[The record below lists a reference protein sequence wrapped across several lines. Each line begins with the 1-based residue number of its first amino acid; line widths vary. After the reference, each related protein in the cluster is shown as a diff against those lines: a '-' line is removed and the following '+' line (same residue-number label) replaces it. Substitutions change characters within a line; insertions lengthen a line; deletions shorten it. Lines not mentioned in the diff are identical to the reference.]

1 MRISLTI
8 RPISIKLFDAMFEKL
23 QERLEASFKKLRGY
37 GKLSEDNIKDTLREV
52 RIALL
57 EADVNF
63 KVAKDFLEK
72 VREKALGED
81 VVSSITPGQQFIK
94 IVYDELCALLGS
106 TNKPLD
112 VAGSPPVAIML
123 VGLQGSGK
131 TTTCGKLAL
140 HLRKKGRK
148 PLLVPTD
155 IYRPAAI
162 DQLIKV
168 GKQINVEAFT
178 MAEMKVPLT
187 ICKEAKAY
195 AMKNGFDTLIVDT
208 AGRLHIDDDMVNEVI
223 EQKKFLNP
231 RETLLVLDAMTGQD
245 AVSIAGTFNE
255 KLGIDGI
262 IFTKLDGDTRGGAA
276 ISIKAVTGKPIKF
289 IGTGEKLDALEPFF
303 PDRLASRILGM
314 GDVVS
319 LVEKAQEVFDE
330 KQAREFERKLRKDEF
345 TLEDFSAQLKQMKKL
360 GSMESILGMMPGMG
374 KLKGAINF
382 AEAEKDLKKTEAI
395 IGSMTLKEKL
405 HPNII
410 DGSRRLRIS
419 KGSGTYVQDVNEL
432 LKKYMETKKMIKK
445 LTKGGMKGL
454 QRQQL
459 FR

>member
-1 MRISLTI
+1 
-8 RPISIKLFDAMFEKL
+8 MFEKL
-23 QERLEASFKKLRGY
+23 QERLESTFKKLRGY
-37 GKLSEDNIKDTLREV
+37 GKLTEENIKDTLREV
-52 RIALL
+52 RVALL
-57 EADVNF
+57 EADVNY

-72 VREKALGED
+72 VKEKAMGED
-81 VVSSITPGQQFIK
+81 VVASITPGQQFIK
-94 IVYDELCALLGS
+94 VVYDELVALLGS

-112 VAGSPPVAIML
+112 VAGSPPVAVML
-123 VGLQGSGK
+123 IGLQGSGK

-140 HLRKKGRK
+140 HLRKKGRR

-162 DQLIKV
+162 DQLVKV
-168 GKQINVEAFT
+168 GKQINVPAFT
-178 MAEMKVPLT
+178 MAEMKDPLT

-195 AMKNGFDTLIVDT
+195 AMKNSFDTLIVDT

-223 EQKKFLNP
+223 AQKKYLNP

-289 IGTGEKLDALEPFF
+289 IGTGEKLDALEPFY

-330 KQAREFERKLRKDEF
+330 KEAREFERKLRKDEF
-345 TLEDFSAQLKQMKKL
+345 TLEDFSQQLKQMKKL
-360 GSMESILGMMPGMG
+360 GSMESILGMIPGLG

-382 AEAEKDLKKTEAI
+382 ADAEKDIKKTEAI
-395 IGSMTLKEKL
+395 ISSMTSKEKIY
-405 HPNII
+405 PNII
-410 DGSRRLRIS
+410 DGSRRQRIS
-419 KGSGTYVQDVNEL
+419 KGSGTQVHDVNEL
-432 LKKYMETKKMIKK
+432 LKRYMETKKMIKK

>member
-1 MRISLTI
+1 
-8 RPISIKLFDAMFEKL
+8 MFEKL
-23 QERLEASFKKLRGY
+23 QERLESTFKKLRGY

-57 EADVNF
+57 EADVNY

-72 VREKALGED
+72 VKEKAMGED
-81 VVSSITPGQQFIK
+81 VLTSITPGQQFIK
-94 IVYDELCALLGS
+94 IVYNELCALLGS

-112 VAGSPPVAIML
+112 VAGSPPVAVLL

-131 TTTCGKLAL
+131 TTTAGKLAL
-140 HLRKKGRK
+140 HLRKKGRR

-162 DQLIKV
+162 EQLVKI
-168 GKQINVEAFT
+168 GKQINIEAFA
-178 MAEMKVPLT
+178 MAQMKDPLT

-195 AMKNGFDTLIVDT
+195 AMKNSFDTLIVDT
-208 AGRLHIDDDMVNEVI
+208 AGRLHIDDVMVNEVI

-231 RETLLVLDAMTGQD
+231 RETLLILDAMTGQD

-289 IGTGEKLDALEPFF
+289 VGTGEKLDALEPFY
-303 PDRLASRILGM
+303 PDRMASRILGM
-314 GDVVS
+314 GDVLS
-319 LVEKAQEVFDE
+319 LVEKAQETFDE
-330 KQAREFERKLRKDEF
+330 KQAQEFERKLRKDEF
-345 TLEDFSAQLKQMKKL
+345 TLEDFSMQIKQMKKL
-360 GSMESILGMMPGMG
+360 GSLESVLGMIPGFG
-374 KLKGAINF
+374 KFKGTINF
-382 AEAEKDLKKTEAI
+382 AEAEKDIKKTEAI
-395 IGSMTLKEKL
+395 IGSMTPKERIF
-405 HPNII
+405 PNII
-410 DGSRRLRIS
+410 DGNRRLRIS
-419 KGSGTYVQDVNEL
+419 KGSGTHVHDVNEL

-445 LTKGGMKGL
+445 LAKGGMKGL